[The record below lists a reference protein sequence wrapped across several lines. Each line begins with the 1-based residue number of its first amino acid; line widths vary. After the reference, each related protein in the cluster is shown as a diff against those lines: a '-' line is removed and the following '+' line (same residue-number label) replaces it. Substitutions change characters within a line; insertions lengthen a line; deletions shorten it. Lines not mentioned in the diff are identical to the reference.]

1 MRQKKFNNKILPLSS
16 KIYSYSYRILGNKD
30 DAKDVVQDIMLKLW
44 DNRKDLD
51 KYDNPTG
58 YIMRTTRN
66 YCIDIIRKNKKH
78 MTEEVNESHMINFFH
93 EDKKI
98 EIDESV
104 KYIRKIIKTLPSV
117 QQEVVVLKD
126 FEGFSNE
133 EISEI
138 TSLGENNIRVILSRC
153 RKHIKEQLINKYDI
167 KNPL

>member
-1 MRQKKFNNKILPLSS
+1 
-16 KIYSYSYRILGNKD
+16 
-30 DAKDVVQDIMLKLW
+30 
-44 DNRKDLD
+44 
-51 KYDNPTG
+51 
-58 YIMRTTRN
+58 
-66 YCIDIIRKNKKH
+66 
-78 MTEEVNESHMINFFH
+78 MINFFH
-93 EDKKI
+93 EDNRL
-98 EIDESV
+98 EIDESM

-126 FEGFSNE
+126 FEGFTNE